1 MAFSNGG
8 VIGNILPETVSI
20 QDETMPT
27 MASCLISYIL
37 GGEGGALF
45 VTFNFNTS
53 STATAIRS
61 SAKDAIQ
68 EDIRTLFGFTIP
80 KSSIRMMNAPE

>member
-8 VIGNILPETVSI
+8 VVGNILPDTVSI

-27 MASCLISYIL
+27 MATCLVSYIL

-45 VTFNFNTS
+45 VTFNFNTA
-53 STATAIRS
+53 STAAAIRS
-61 SAKDAIQ
+61 SAKDVIQ
-68 EDIRTLFGFTIP
+68 NDILNLFGFTIP
-80 KSSIRMMNAPE
+80 KASIRMMNAPE